1 LVLEILTEEQV
12 KWRGTGIM
20 MTNAMKYKFGN
31 VCERDIDVLLLN
43 SFSVNQGFA
52 TLFVNKLNRPD
63 LSNISLVDV
72 ELSKVDPTWGES
84 DVTVRLESSGR
95 RYALLIED
103 KVGAEAQPEQCNRY
117 FRRGKIG
124 IEKKEY
130 EEFFVF
136 ICASAEYIATNEE
149 AKHYPYSVSFEELS
163 DYFSKRDDVFSK
175 VRCQQIQQALSFA
188 KVSYKKI
195 VDSKATEF
203 WKSYVEY
210 QRQQYPNL
218 QLPNGSKEKSR
229 NGDWPV
235 YDTQLNR
242 RNMIYIQHKMDRGYV
257 DLTFRGMADRQKEL
271 SEFLQNQIGD
281 YEGMGLGISSAG
293 KSAVLRKDVGQD
305 NILSFQ
311 KSFEDQQEIAEL
323 HFQAIYQLHTIA
335 SKLDREELL
344 NLLG

>member
-1 LVLEILTEEQV
+1 MEYQMIFGDTA
-12 KWRGTGIM
+12 GTASEMIE
-20 MTNAMKYKFGN
+20 GN
-31 VCERDIDVLLLN
+31 
-43 SFSVNQGFA
+43 G
-52 TLFVNKLNRPD
+52 
-63 LSNISLVDV
+63 
-72 ELSKVDPTWGES
+72 G
-84 DVTVRLESSGR
+84 GR

-117 FRRGKIG
+117 FKRGEIG

-136 ICASAEYIATNEE
+136 ICASAEYVATNEE
-149 AKHYPYSVSFEELS
+149 AKHYPYSMSFEELD
-163 DYFSKRDDVFSK
+163 DYFSKRDDAFSK
-175 VRCQQIQQALSFA
+175 ARHQQIQQALFFA
-188 KVSYKKI
+188 KVPYRKI
-195 VDSKATEF
+195 VDTKATEF

-210 QRQQYPNL
+210 QRNQYPNL

-235 YDTQLNR
+235 YDTQLNC

-271 SEFLQNQIGD
+271 SDFLQSQIGD
-281 YEGMGLGISSAG
+281 YEGIGLGVSSAG
-293 KSAVLRKDVGQD
+293 KSAVLRKDMGQD
-305 NILSFQ
+305 NTLSFQ
-311 KSFEDQQEIAEL
+311 KSFEEQREIAEL